1 MSLKFKTFAHQKTLV
16 MKEKVNRRLREN
28 ICKIYIEKGLV
39 ARRYKELLQLNN
51 IINSNKFGQN
61 VWTIALL
68 KKIHR
73 WQMSWKYGPC
83 HKLLWN

>member
-1 MSLKFKTFAHQKTLV
+1 MNKKFFINLMSLKFKTFAHQKTLV

-61 VWTIALL
+61 V
-68 KKIHR
+68 
-73 WQMSWKYGPC
+73 
-83 HKLLWN
+83 